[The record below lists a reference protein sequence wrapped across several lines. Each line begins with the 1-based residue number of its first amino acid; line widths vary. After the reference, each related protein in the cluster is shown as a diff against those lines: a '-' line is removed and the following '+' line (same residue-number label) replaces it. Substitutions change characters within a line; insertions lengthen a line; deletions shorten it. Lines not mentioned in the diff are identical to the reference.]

1 MDNVTVFDMNMVLDL
16 LPNAIF
22 IKDENLRFVFVN
34 NAYEKMFG
42 ARREDV
48 LGKSVLEVTYL
59 PEEERKMYQADDL
72 ATLENQAF
80 KHYIFSYRFADG
92 KMHTCLHWSG
102 GFTDANN
109 ARGFLGVIVDIT
121 EQSRTIGT
129 LRSQLNSMLNRVR
142 LADERSLKDSLT
154 QLRTRKYLD
163 LVLNK
168 YAKVEKRP
176 FCCVMLDVDRFKDIN
191 DTFGHLAGDSVL
203 REVGAA
209 IRQCAHRDD
218 IICRYGGDEFVV
230 LLPDCGIRNAVP
242 TAERIRCTVAAKVF
256 RPDGKPVSVSLG
268 CSEHSGNG
276 DGLLTLHEADKALYA
291 AKQAGR
297 NRVCAGL
304 VW

>member
-1 MDNVTVFDMNMVLDL
+1 MNTVTAVDMNMVLDL

-34 NAYEKMFG
+34 KAYEKMFG
-42 ARREDV
+42 VQREDV

-72 ATLENQAF
+72 ATLEAQAF

-102 GFTDANN
+102 GFTDANS

-154 QLRTRKYLD
+154 QLWTRKYLD
-163 LVLNK
+163 LVLDR

-218 IICRYGGDEFVV
+218 IICRYGGDEFVI
-230 LLPDCGIRNAVP
+230 LLPNRGLKNAVP
-242 TAERIRCTVAAKVF
+242 TAEKIRNAVAANVF

-268 CSEHSGNG
+268 CSEHSGHG

-304 VW
+304 EW

>member
-1 MDNVTVFDMNMVLDL
+1 MDNFTLFDMNMVLDM

-22 IKDENLRFVFVN
+22 LKDENLRFVFVN
-34 NAYEKMFG
+34 KAYEKMFG
-42 ARREDV
+42 VQREDV

-72 ATLENQAF
+72 ATLETQAF

-102 GFTDANN
+102 GFTDKNN
-109 ARGFLGVIVDIT
+109 VRGFLGVIVDIT
-121 EQSRTIGT
+121 EQSHTIGM
-129 LRSQLNSMLNRVR
+129 LRSQLNSMLDRVR
-142 LADERSLKDSLT
+142 LADESSMKDSLT
-154 QLRTRKYLD
+154 QLQTRKYLD
-163 LVLNK
+163 LVLDRF
-168 YAKVEKRP
+168 ARVEKRP

-209 IRQCAHRDD
+209 IRQCARSSD
-218 IICRYGGDEFVV
+218 ILCRYGGDEFVV
-230 LLPDCGIRNAVP
+230 LLPNCGLNNAVP
-242 TAERIRCTVAAKVF
+242 IAEKIRGAVAATVS

-268 CSEHSGNG
+268 CSEHNGRG
-276 DGLLTLHEADKALYA
+276 DGLQTLHEADKALYA

-297 NRVCAGL
+297 NRVCAAL
-304 VW
+304 LW

>member
-42 ARREDV
+42 VQREDV

-109 ARGFLGVIVDIT
+109 ARGFLVVIVDIT

-129 LRSQLNSMLNRVR
+129 LRSQLTS
-142 LADERSLKDSLT
+142 A
-154 QLRTRKYLD
+154 
-163 LVLNK
+163 
-168 YAKVEKRP
+168 
-176 FCCVMLDVDRFKDIN
+176 
-191 DTFGHLAGDSVL
+191 
-203 REVGAA
+203 
-209 IRQCAHRDD
+209 
-218 IICRYGGDEFVV
+218 
-230 LLPDCGIRNAVP
+230 
-242 TAERIRCTVAAKVF
+242 
-256 RPDGKPVSVSLG
+256 
-268 CSEHSGNG
+268 
-276 DGLLTLHEADKALYA
+276 
-291 AKQAGR
+291 
-297 NRVCAGL
+297 
-304 VW
+304 

>member
-1 MDNVTVFDMNMVLDL
+1 MDNVTVFDMSMVLDL

-34 NAYEKMFG
+34 TAYEKMFG
-42 ARREDV
+42 AQREDV
-48 LGKSVLEVTYL
+48 LGKSVLEVAYL

-72 ATLENQAF
+72 ATLETQVF
-80 KHYIFSYRFADG
+80 KHYISSYRFADG

-102 GFTDANN
+102 GFTGANN
-109 ARGFLGVIVDIT
+109 VRGFLGVIVDIT

-163 LVLNK
+163 LVLDR

-218 IICRYGGDEFVV
+218 IICRYGGDEFVI
-230 LLPDCGIRNAVP
+230 LLPNRGLKNAVP
-242 TAERIRCTVAAKVF
+242 TAEKIRNAVAANVF

-268 CSEHSGNG
+268 CSEHSGHG
-276 DGLLTLHEADKALYA
+276 DGLQTLHEADKALYA

-304 VW
+304 EW